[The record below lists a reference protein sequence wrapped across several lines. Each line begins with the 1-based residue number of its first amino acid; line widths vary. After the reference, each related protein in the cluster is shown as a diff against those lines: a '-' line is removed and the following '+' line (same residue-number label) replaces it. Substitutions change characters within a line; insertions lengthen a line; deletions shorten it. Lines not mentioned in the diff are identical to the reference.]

1 MPRFIKRLFVIANAI
16 IPIIDYAFKLKKTD
30 LAYQAWREFKEG
42 GVEGLDVD
50 DGLDDD
56 AVQKYLR
63 LSTDLGNKPL
73 LWLMQLMADAQII
86 KNIHGQTSAN
96 RMKPFYYNNNHFIN
110 MVVLFWGQL
119 FGQAGKDK

>member
-16 IPIIDYAFKLKKTD
+16 IRIIDYAFKLKKID

-50 DGLDDD
+50 DGLNDD

-73 LWLMQLMADAQII
+73 L
-86 KNIHGQTSAN
+86 
-96 RMKPFYYNNNHFIN
+96 
-110 MVVLFWGQL
+110 
-119 FGQAGKDK
+119 